1 MKLDILAIGIHPDD
15 VELSCAGTLLKH
27 IAQGKKV
34 GILDLSQ
41 GELGSRGSGEIR
53 LVESANAAKILGVA
67 VRENLGFAD
76 GFFTNDKAH
85 QLEIIKVIRK
95 YQPTIILSNAPSD
108 RHPDHGRA
116 SKLISD
122 ACFYSGLIRIET
134 QMEDVCQDKWRPQAI
149 YNYIQDRYID
159 PDFVVDVSAYMDTKI
174 AAIKA
179 YASQFHNPDSTE
191 PETPISGEKFFDFI
205 KARMMTFGRD
215 IGVDYAEGFVAE
227 RVVGVEDI
235 TQLK

>member
-179 YASQFHNPDSTE
+179 YASQ
-191 PETPISGEKFFDFI
+191 KFFDFI

>member
-15 VELSCAGTLLKH
+15 VELSCSGTLLKH

-41 GELGSRGSGEIR
+41 GELGSRGSGELR
-53 LVESANAAKILGVA
+53 LVEAANAAKILSVS

-76 GFFTNDKAH
+76 GFFTNDKEH
-85 QLEIIKVIRK
+85 QLEIIKMIRK
-95 YQPTIILSNAPSD
+95 YQPDIILANAPSD

-116 SKLISD
+116 SDLISE
-122 ACFYSGLIRIET
+122 ACFYAGLLKIET
-134 QMEDVCQDKWRPQAI
+134 QLDGDNQEKWRPKAV
-149 YNYIQDRYID
+149 YYYIQDRYLK
-159 PDFVVDVSAYMDTKI
+159 PDFVVDVTEHVPTKI
-174 AAIKA
+174 ASIKA
-179 YASQFHNPDSTE
+179 YASQFYDPNSTA

-205 KARMMTFGRD
+205 KARMMTYGRD

-235 TQLK
+235 TLLK